1 MKQKPPLLIILGP
14 TATGKSALA
23 IKLAAESN
31 GEIISADSMQVYQGM
46 DIGTAKP
53 SKESL
58 ESVPHHLINII
69 NPDEPWSVA
78 DFLEQANKLIAEIL
92 KRGKL
97 PIIVGGTGLYLNS
110 FLLGFS
116 FPITPAKPK
125 IRSRLEALANEKGN
139 EFLWEKLNSIDP
151 KTAKRLSVNDK
162 KRIIRALEVYEST
175 GKPISKLQKKSPIKD
190 EYNLI
195 LIGLNMERE
204 KLYENINRRVQ
215 DMLERGLIKEVRYLF
230 KSGYNKTLPSMQAL
244 GYKEVIDYLEGKTD
258 FKETVE
264 LIKKRTRNFARRQM
278 TWFRRFDGVT
288 WFEGGDNADHKKII
302 SFMKN
307 KLKLMGICRNSLE
320 FVETRLHKQ

>member
-1 MKQKPPLLIILGP
+1 MKRKPPLLIILGP

-23 IKLAAESN
+23 IKLTAELN
-31 GEIISADSMQVYQGM
+31 GEIISADSMQVYRGM

-53 SKESL
+53 SKEEL

-110 FLLGFS
+110 FLMGFS

-125 IRSRLEALANEKGN
+125 IRSRLEALAKEKGN
-139 EFLWEKLNSIDP
+139 EFLWKKLNSIDP
-151 KTAKRLSVNDK
+151 KTAKRLSINDK
-162 KRIIRALEVYEST
+162 KRVIRALEVYEAT

-190 EYNLI
+190 KYNLI

-204 KLYENINRRVQ
+204 KLYEDINHRVENL
-215 DMLERGLIKEVRYLF
+215 LERGLVEEVGSLV

-244 GYKEVIDYLEGKTD
+244 GYKEVIDHIEGKAD
-258 FKETVE
+258 LPETVE

-278 TWFRRFDGVT
+278 TWFRRFKNVV
-288 WFEGGDNADHKKII
+288 WFEGGEKTDYKKV
-302 SFMKN
+302 
-307 KLKLMGICRNSLE
+307 RE
-320 FVETRLHKQ
+320 FIKRKSMEASD